1 MKSFKQLF
9 AEYFYPLLENN
20 NDISAEYDAIFG
32 DDSNDNNSKL
42 ADKKYDIADDYNA
55 IFGDKKPKKTN
66 SAAPEKKIIK
76 FPGHLWK
83 AISVLAKKVIL
94 KQYRILLTDYSN
106 KVYPAIWEILSREDK
121 EKIKDAQLEFENM
134 VHHNRIQRQIA
145 IRQNSIAHSKEN
157 NGNAYRRHKYY

>member
-9 AEYFYPLLENN
+9 AECFYTLLENN

-32 DDSNDNNSKL
+32 DGSGDDDSKL
-42 ADKKYDIADDYNA
+42 ANKKYNIADDYNA

-66 SAAPEKKIIK
+66 SATPEKKIIK

-83 AISVLAKKVIL
+83 VISVLAKKVIL

-106 KVYPAIWEILSREDK
+106 KVYPAIWEILAREDK
-121 EKIKDAQLEFENM
+121 EKLKMLSLNLKKWYTIIEFST
-134 VHHNRIQRQIA
+134 V
-145 IRQNSIAHSKEN
+145 
-157 NGNAYRRHKYY
+157 